1 MNLKATLLRAG
12 AWTAGAYSVELVVR
26 LVSNLILTRLL
37 FPEAFGV
44 VAASSS
50 ILIGLELISDFGV
63 RAAIIQNPRGDSD
76 TFLRSAWTF
85 QISRGII
92 LWLVV
97 IVICGCLA
105 LPFTRAVIP
114 AQSVFSSTMVA
125 GLTMLLGFQFVIAG
139 FESTAIPLNYRRMNY
154 KPVVL
159 LDLTSKIA
167 PVPLTILCAWL
178 YPSPFALA
186 AGPLTASTLRVV
198 LSHTII
204 PGPMMRWEWD
214 TGCIQQLVH
223 FGKWITVSSIA
234 TFGVSQ
240 SDVIFFGFLLPASF
254 LGVYFIARTLVDAA
268 EGLMERLNA
277 TLTLSVL
284 GEVLRQ
290 NPLNLR
296 DRFYRFR
303 LPIDFVAAT
312 SGGFLVSAGTAII
325 GILYDPRYIQA
336 GSVLEV
342 LGLGLA
348 IYPVQLIRSAF
359 TAVGQT
365 HVVATVSVI
374 QAFAVVSFLITGF
387 LISGPMGA
395 VVGLVLSRLVPSA
408 ILFLLGRRKNWTS
421 GWHELRLIPLFI
433 SGLLLGW
440 LFLVLLQKFEHGSVL
455 LTDRGA
461 WESPLTASVNLLSS
475 GSCRLSQG
483 RGT

>member
-63 RAAIIQNPRGDSD
+63 RAARIQNPRGDSD

-154 KPVVL
+154 KPVVI

-303 LPIDFVAAT
+303 LPIDFVA
-312 SGGFLVSAGTAII
+312 
-325 GILYDPRYIQA
+325 DPRYIQA